1 MSLLG
6 KLIDSLLANA
16 PQLKVL
22 PISLA
27 LGNGRR
33 NSLASVRPAASWGCQ
48 RLQLFGRMRTAV
60 ETFDVMSL
68 IACCRGLMGFL
79 VVGLF
84 RPEGV
89 R

>member
-33 NSLASVRPAASWGCQ
+33 NSLASVRPAASGGCS
-48 RLQLFGRMRTAV
+48 LQLFGRMRTAV